1 MVDVE
6 QTVIDRSTEACLDGG
21 RAGSDDWTT
30 NPVPWHGYVF
40 EDAKERES
48 DLTYGFDGLV
58 SYYRQLGNDA
68 IVQALETG
76 DTSWISLEDAMNANV
91 PELDDE
97 MAMLYEDLVQATAEQ
112 DNVETSDDWTA
123 EYYDEAYWSY
133 ENYMQH

>member
-1 MVDVE
+1 M
-6 QTVIDRSTEACLDGG
+6 RGL
-21 RAGSDDWTT
+21 RASWECGC
-30 NPVPWHGYVF
+30 GLLF

-112 DNVETSDDWTA
+112 DNVETSDDWTS